1 MTAPGSSSH
10 SAPQS
15 PQKTTPVKPRLPFNR
30 EDLESL
36 SKPKV
41 LISGGG
47 IGGLTLAILLHKAD
61 IPFLVLERAKEI
73 KPLGAAF
80 MIGTNIAPLLQ
91 QLDMYDDFL
100 ESAKLG
106 TVMELFNEELQP
118 LFNIDTEI
126 GGRLGG
132 SQQHII
138 SRPSFYGLLL
148 SRIPRE
154 AVLLGKR
161 VLSFSQDDS
170 GVVVRCSDNSSYTGD
185 ILVGADGAYSAVR
198 QQLYKDLKLKS
209 KLPHSDDVSLPFNC
223 VCLVGQTVP
232 LNPEE
237 FPSLKS
243 ERSEF
248 SAVLGQSTMCT

>member
-30 EDLESL
+30 EELDSL
-36 SKPKV
+36 SRPKV

-47 IGGLTLAILLHKAD
+47 IGGLTLAILLHNAD

-73 KPLGAAF
+73 KPL
-80 MIGTNIAPLLQ
+80 
-91 QLDMYDDFL
+91 
-100 ESAKLG
+100 AKLA
-106 TVMELFNEELQP
+106 TVMELFNEELKP
-118 LFNIDTEI
+118 
-126 GGRLGG
+126 LGG
-132 SQQHII
+132 SQQYTI

-170 GVVVRCSDNSSYTGD
+170 GVVVRCSDNSYYTGD

-209 KLPHSDDVSLPFNC
+209 KLPRSDDVSLPFNC

-243 ERSEF
+243 ERSEV
-248 SAVLGQSTMCT
+248 SGVLGQSTMCT